1 MNLLLYFITT
11 FGIIGIFIWLLID
24 LLVLHQERG
33 ERLAGWLAKLIAWT
47 GKKAEKTATA
57 MSIQGKINSFIVK
70 VNKEVE
76 KLLPYSL
83 KIKWIAPEIS
93 EQAFIKKNRVII
105 LLSHHKNQDENFSK
119 ATMLY
124 MNKAVIPQTRPHI
137 HFKLG
142 EAIDLMM
149 TKKALCGFIK
159 ARSSFSYFVTE
170 IMRPKIE
177 GDPEIK
183 EFCTVIDTL
192 DERGLFTRV
201 LLRELKEL
209 GYRRAGVTETGDTVF
224 ETGEFTKFLNEIA
237 RKEQGEDVPLTFS
250 RNYIKVSIIL
260 IAKPETGIIGADPFI
275 RRIKQKIK
283 EGINVIYIFA
293 RGFNIDLAQQVCQFC
308 SLMPELVEI
317 HKGEKFSTKI
327 DNRTVAGYCAIFYNR
342 KEV

>member
-1 MNLLLYFITT
+1 MILLPYLITA
-11 FGIIGIFIWLLID
+11 FGLTGIFIWFLID
-24 LLVLHQERG
+24 VLVLHQERG
-33 ERLAGWLAKLIAWT
+33 ERLAGWLATLVAWT

-57 MSIQGKINSFIVK
+57 MSIQGKVNSFTAEI
-70 VNKEVE
+70 NKEVE
-76 KLLPYSL
+76 ELLPYSL

-124 MNKAVIPQTRPHI
+124 MNKAVIPEARPHI

-149 TKKALCGFIK
+149 TKKALYSFIK
-159 ARSSFSYFVTE
+159 ARSSFSYFVTQ
-170 IMRPKIE
+170 IMRPKTE

-224 ETGEFTKFLNEIA
+224 ETGKFTKFLNEIA
-237 RKEQGEDVPLTFS
+237 RKEQGEDVPLSFS
-250 RNYIKVSIIL
+250 RNYIKVAVIL
-260 IAKPETGIIGADPFI
+260 IARPGIPVTDPFMKM
-275 RRIKQKIK
+275 IKQKIK

-293 RGFNIDLAQQVCQFC
+293 RGFNIDLAKQVCQLC
-308 SLMPELVEI
+308 SQMPELVEI
-317 HKGEKFSTKI
+317 HKGEKFPTKI